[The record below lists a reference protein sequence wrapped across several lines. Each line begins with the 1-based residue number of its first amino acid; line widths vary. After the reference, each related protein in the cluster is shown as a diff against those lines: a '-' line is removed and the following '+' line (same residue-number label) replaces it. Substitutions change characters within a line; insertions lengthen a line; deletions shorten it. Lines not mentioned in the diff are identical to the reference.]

1 MPVICINPADEMD
14 ATLLEKLN
22 LQNQDIRLFVSDNVQ
37 KKTVDKFVGKK
48 AIGDLKDDSHIS
60 TASSGAYC
68 GVFLESD
75 ETTQRSVFLE
85 AIGNSSLQRI
95 IWTSPFEPSEEILS
109 TESLVYI
116 ICKDKQLAHDVILD
130 FEGRAEV
137 ETEVINLIN

>member
-1 MPVICINPADEMD
+1 M
-14 ATLLEKLN
+14 
-22 LQNQDIRLFVSDNVQ
+22 
-37 KKTVDKFVGKK
+37 KKFTTF
-48 AIGDLKDDSHIS
+48 I
-60 TASSGAYC
+60 
-68 GVFLESD
+68 VFLIFTSILYSQSYIQIISESGI
-75 ETTQRSVFLE
+75 SVFLE